1 MAEEVVHPFL
11 PEQEYEELSTY
22 DFIYFIQDYSPF
34 LRKYIDYLYDP
45 NNHDDPEE
53 ADVNGYFKSFIEI
66 CEGINTDHRDDGTF
80 EAYRPTLEPLIE
92 FMTQSC
98 EEMNVYYKD
107 NLQKLAVPNG
117 IAYRTRSKGP
127 ASVFEIPPNKKGMD
141 TFTLEPIKQEGV
153 RIKLSDGKEYTY
165 PEIKNM
171 WNWNKTITPRRHPY
185 TEEDIQK
192 INDLINFTTKG
203 GKKTRKNKKKS
214 KSKKVRKSK
223 QNKKTRNKRSKRKVK
238 LHGR

>member
-1 MAEEVVHPFL
+1 MADEVIHPFL

-66 CEGINTDHRDDGTF
+66 CEGINTDHGDDGTF

-98 EEMNVYYKD
+98 EEMNVYYEDK
-107 NLQKLAVPNG
+107 LQKLAVPNG
-117 IAYRTRSKGP
+117 IAYRTRSKRP
-127 ASVFEIPPNKKGMD
+127 ASVFEIPPAKKGTNMIS
-141 TFTLEPIKQEGV
+141 LEPTKQEGV
-153 RIKLSDGKEYTY
+153 RITLSDGKEYTY
-165 PEIKNM
+165 EEIKGM
-171 WNWNKTITPRRHPY
+171 WQFSNIQTPLRHPY

-192 INDLINFTTKG
+192 INDLINFATKG
-203 GKKTRKNKKKS
+203 GKKTRKNKRKAKKT
-214 KSKKVRKSK
+214 KKNKK
-223 QNKKTRNKRSKRKVK
+223 TKKTRNIRNKRKVK
-238 LHGR
+238 TQSL